1 MGMLELR
8 LMLLVAAVVG
18 AGGVF
23 AGCDDEELGCT
34 AGTEACACNAGACN
48 PGLTCAANKCVS
60 AGGGMDGGGTGGTG
74 GGGTGGGGVDADA
87 SGGTGGD
94 AGGETGPIPTDP
106 AQICAGMQTYCERF
120 GACAPYYIGLEF
132 GTVARCTERLTL
144 QCLDAVMAPGSGLD
158 GTAMVACTA
167 ALATASCDDLFNRN
181 IPACNFKGTRA
192 NGMACGADEQ
202 CTSGRCAKTTG
213 ACGMCADHVAD
224 NGVCG
229 FDEDCAPG
237 RLCNEGDRCVVPAA
251 PQATCSAARP
261 CQYGFACVAAAC
273 QPAVTA
279 AGGSCASAGCSLPHG
294 LYCGA
299 GTTCA
304 SIPLNAPAAACT
316 DSTTMPAHCAAG
328 TCILPQVGDMGTCF
342 AFAADGEACG
352 DASDNELDCQAPA
365 LCIAGR
371 CTRVSSTTCN

>member
-1 MGMLELR
+1 MLKLR

-74 GGGTGGGGVDADA
+74 GGGRATPP
-87 SGGTGGD
+87 TP
-94 AGGETGPIPTDP
+94 AGARAATPAARPAPSRPIPT
-106 AQICAGMQTYCERF
+106 QICADMQTYCERF
-120 GACAPYYIGLEF
+120 NACAPYYIGLEF
-132 GTVARCTERLTL
+132 GTVAKCTERLTL

-158 GTAMVACTA
+158 GTTMVACTA

-181 IPACNFKGTRA
+181 VPACNFKGTRA

-224 NGVCG
+224 DARLRSRRGLRAGPAVQRG
-229 FDEDCAPG
+229 RSLRGARRAPG
-237 RLCNEGDRCVVPAA
+237 HLQRGPAL
-251 PQATCSAARP
+251 P
-261 CQYGFACVAAAC
+261 YGFSCVAAAC
-273 QPAVTA
+273 QPAVTT
-279 AGGSCASAGCSLPHG
+279 AGGVLRERAAARCRTGCTAGP
-294 LYCGA
+294 A
-299 GTTCA
+299 
-304 SIPLNAPAAACT
+304 PPAPA
-316 DSTTMPAHCAAG
+316 SP
-328 TCILPQVGDMGTCF
+328 
-342 AFAADGEACG
+342 
-352 DASDNELDCQAPA
+352 
-365 LCIAGR
+365 
-371 CTRVSSTTCN
+371 